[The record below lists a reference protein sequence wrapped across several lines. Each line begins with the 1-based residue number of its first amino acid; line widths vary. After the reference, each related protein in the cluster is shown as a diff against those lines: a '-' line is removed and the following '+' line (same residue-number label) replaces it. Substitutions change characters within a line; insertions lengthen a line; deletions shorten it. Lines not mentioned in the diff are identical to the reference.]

1 MKRILSFSLVIII
14 VLSIFVGCTKK
25 PTEETESTT
34 KGGST
39 QYTVKISGNS
49 FAEDFSEIEFYEV
62 LDGIDGLFHTK
73 NTETNEYTLQMT
85 EEAYKK
91 LKVIKSKDTK
101 NGFDEIKNDTENYVT
116 DIEYDNDFRNI
127 KVIADRDK
135 LPEGSISIFDDVV
148 LKIVSQAMA
157 YQIYTVEGQSAK
169 ISVVASDDNEVI
181 YETSFPI
188 VIE

>member
-14 VLSIFVGCTKK
+14 VLSIFVGCTKT

-85 EEAYKK
+85 EEAYKN
-91 LKVIKSKDTK
+91 LKDIKC
-101 NGFDEIKNDTENYVT
+101 E
-116 DIEYDNDFRNI
+116 IEYLHLTFY
-127 KVIADRDK
+127 
-135 LPEGSISIFDDVV
+135 IF
-148 LKIVSQAMA
+148 LIRLS
-157 YQIYTVEGQSAK
+157 TLL
-169 ISVVASDDNEVI
+169 
-181 YETSFPI
+181 
-188 VIE
+188 